1 MRVIRNT
8 SNTNNTTSDIDSF
21 KNDVQYLI
29 MNNNYGLIVCKSLG
43 LPEEFINYAYSLNL
57 NFKIY
62 EDNVMKNNIAKKY
75 NSQFVKKI
83 LCELC
88 GINYSDDVHHMI
100 PQNRANSDKIIQTS
114 NLVFNKNHKANL
126 MNICKSCHE
135 KETKSNRELLR
146 KKTTDGYKVFECV

>member
-1 MRVIRNT
+1 
-8 SNTNNTTSDIDSF
+8 
-21 KNDVQYLI
+21 
-29 MNNNYGLIVCKSLG
+29 
-43 LPEEFINYAYSLNL
+43 
-57 NFKIY
+57 
-62 EDNVMKNNIAKKY
+62 MKNNIAKKY
-75 NSQFVKKI
+75 NSQFVKKK

-100 PQNRANSDKIIQTS
+100 RQNRANSDKIIQTS

-146 KKTTDGYKVFECV
+146 KITTAGYKVFECV